1 MDPSAALQVLTTAD
15 VAMLHVPGSLVVLS
29 GCESGGGEAR
39 AGAGLLGLVRAWLA
53 AGAGGVVATLWPV
66 NDTAGDL
73 FPRFYRHLATTSP
86 ADALRRAQMEMS
98 GTGAWRAPPS
108 QWAAYQFT
116 GGVR

>member
-1 MDPSAALQVLTTAD
+1 
-15 VAMLHVPGSLVVLS
+15 
-29 GCESGGGEAR
+29 
-39 AGAGLLGLVRAWLA
+39 
-53 AGAGGVVATLWPV
+53 V